1 MIAKGFLWLYLI
13 SAFVSALILFGILA
27 IILTNSVG
35 LTNIRIF
42 AMPLVIS
49 MAVMLTSK
57 VGAQLTQRFQNG

>member
-1 MIAKGFLWLYLI
+1 MIAKGFLWMYLL
-13 SAFVSALILFGILA
+13 SAFVSAVILFGILA
-27 IILTNSVG
+27 IIVTNSVG